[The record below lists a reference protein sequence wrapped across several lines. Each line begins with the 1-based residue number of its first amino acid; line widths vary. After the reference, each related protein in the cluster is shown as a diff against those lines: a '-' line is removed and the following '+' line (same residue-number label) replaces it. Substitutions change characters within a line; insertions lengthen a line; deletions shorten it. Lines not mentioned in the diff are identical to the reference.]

1 MWSLIAITVG
11 CCVGAVCL
19 FGLAVW
25 LLSRAELDEAR
36 RISRVQ
42 PTRMD
47 GIDGMD
53 VFDEPFRESGDDLAN
68 CD

>member
-1 MWSLIAITVG
+1 MLTLILITVG

-36 RISRVQ
+36 RISRIQ

-47 GIDGMD
+47 GIDGVD
-53 VFDEPFRESGDDLAN
+53 VFDEPFRESGDAFSN